1 MAENPTI
8 PRRRALNPEL
18 QGLNSEY
25 GKLRSGFDAASQRSQ
40 TLTGARRRLE
50 ETAKPELIVPRNEF
64 QAPYEISKVPNG
76 ARALRQLDG
85 QLAQANAAKQAYA
98 VPLQQMAGKYRDFTS
113 RAQTQTLLRNA
124 GVPAPAP
131 SRGLPAANA
140 LPATAQTDPGTR
152 SANAASALPNGPRL
166 RPGDANT
173 FTGANGVTRA
183 VPGLLN
189 ASAGTAPARVLPPT
203 MVAPPSTAARV
214 ADTTRG
220 ALEGARVAA
229 LQTRVDA
236 GSMVTDGFGPEAEL
250 MRRFEI
256 SQGSYQNK
264 GRPGSRA
271 AAAQALLGQL
281 GAMNQASATGQQA
294 ANGLLQSGASAEN
307 VANEAFAQRRQDA
320 RRLEFD
326 SATAQQQQALEGQ
339 RVLRT
344 LNTADGRTGAL
355 RQDGSFTPITDATGQ
370 AVQEVVKADASGRIT
385 PKDQLDYLGQ
395 QQKAVLDSLSLD
407 EDQRAQQLAALDG
420 RAQALFAPPAPS
432 TAAPAAAAGNPTLDQ
447 FLAQA
452 RKANPS
458 ATDAQLTAFYQK
470 KYGTP

>member
-1 MAENPTI
+1 MAENPTTH

-18 QGLNSEY
+18 DTLNAQY
-25 GKLRSGFDAASQRSQ
+25 GKLRSGFDTASQRTQ
-40 TLTGARRRLE
+40 ALTGARRRLAD
-50 ETAKPELIVPRNEF
+50 TAQPELIVPRNEF

-85 QLAQANAAKQAYA
+85 QLAQAEAAKQAYA
-98 VPLQQMAGKYRDFTS
+98 GPLQQMAGKYRDFTN
-113 RAQTQTLLRNA
+113 RTQTQALLRSA
-124 GVPAPAP
+124 GVPIAASASAAAPA
-131 SRGLPAANA
+131 A
-140 LPATAQTDPGTR
+140 LAMAPTDPGSRTA
-152 SANAASALPNGPRL
+152 SAAAALPNAPRL

-183 VPGLLN
+183 VPGLMN
-189 ASAGTAPARVLPPT
+189 APATTPQRTLPPA
-203 MVAPPSTAARV
+203 MVAAPSTAARV
-214 ADTTRG
+214 ADTTRE
-220 ALEGARVAA
+220 ALGGARVAA
-229 LQTRVDA
+229 LQTRADA
-236 GSMVTDGFGPEAEL
+236 GSMVTDGLGPEAEL

-256 SQGSYQNK
+256 SQSSYQNK

-281 GAMNQASATGQQA
+281 GAMNQASASGQQA
-294 ANGLLQSGASAEN
+294 ANGALQAGANAQSL
-307 VANEAFAQRRQDA
+307 ANEAFAQRRQDA

-326 SATAQQQQALEGQ
+326 SATAQQQQAVEGQ

-355 RQDGSFTPITDATGQ
+355 RQDGSFTPITDASGQ

-385 PKDQLDYLGQ
+385 AKDQLDYLGQ

-407 EDQRAQQLAALDG
+407 ETQRAQQLAALDA
-420 RAQALFAPPAPS
+420 RAQALFAPPA
-432 TAAPAAAAGNPTLDQ
+432 AATPAAAAPAGKPTLDQ

-458 ATDAQLTAFYQK
+458 ATEAQLTAFYQR